1 MAEKKNK
8 GGRPAIDNPRR
19 SPVTV
24 RLTAGEYS
32 KLKEYA
38 ESHSQT
44 ITQVILEGIELV
56 YSK

>member
-1 MAEKKNK
+1 MAEIKNK

-24 RLTAGEYS
+24 RLTADEYS
-32 KLKEYA
+32 RLKEYA
-38 ESHSQT
+38 ELHSQT
-44 ITQVILEGIELV
+44 ITQVILEGIEMV